1 MQVQADQ
8 ARIQIEQVLDELRPY
23 IQGHGGN
30 VSLVKYEQNIVY
42 ISLTGACQTCPFSL
56 ITLKL
61 GIEERM
67 KENVPSIESVELID

>member
-1 MQVQADQ
+1 MQVDQ
-8 ARIQIEQVLDELRPY
+8 ARIQIEQTLDELRPY

-67 KENVPSIESVELID
+67 KEKLPSIESVELID

>member
-1 MQVQADQ
+1 MQVDQ
-8 ARIQIEQVLDELRPY
+8 ARIQIEQTLDELRPY

-30 VSLVKYEQNIVY
+30 VSFVKYEQNIVY

-67 KENVPSIESVELID
+67 KEKLPSIESVELIV